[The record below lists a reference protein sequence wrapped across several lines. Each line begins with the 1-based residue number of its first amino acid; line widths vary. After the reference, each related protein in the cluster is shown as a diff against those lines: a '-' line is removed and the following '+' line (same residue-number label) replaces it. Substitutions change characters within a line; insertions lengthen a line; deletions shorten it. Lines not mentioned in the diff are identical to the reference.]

1 MSTKQLNCCQACWA
15 EYLLRFNFKIQ
26 YHSECLSMKSDAF
39 TWRLKDLSS
48 VKDFRIEH
56 HNQIVFKFHQIAVN
70 DIESVVKLT
79 EFDSAALTLL
89 FKTSAEEDDKKTS
102 LNQVIAEAYTD
113 DSFVNK
119 ILKLLCNEVTQ
130 FKKITL
136 AECKAKEKHL

>member
-1 MSTKQLNCCQACWA
+1 
-15 EYLLRFNFKIQ
+15 
-26 YHSECLSMKSDAF
+26 MKSDAL
-39 TWRLKDLSS
+39 TQRLKDLSS

-70 DIESVVKLT
+70 DIEPVTELT
-79 EFDSAALTLL
+79 ESVSAALTLMSEISV
-89 FKTSAEEDDKKTS
+89 KEDDKKTS
-102 LNQVIAEAYTD
+102 LNQAIAEVYTD
-113 DSFVNK
+113 DSFVNE